1 MSEQNSFRM
10 HSLSLL
16 MFAEIT
22 HQVIELVRKV

>member
-1 MSEQNSFRM
+1 M